1 MQLLACPEPCQM
13 PSSVP
18 MFQSFSRH
26 WSAAWVCGFS
36 FPGVAPTWVAEEG
49 ALRLYPLER
58 TVTSL
63 VLWLM
68 SWVTWWVSGMSTHGL
83 TGTSMSL
90 SSERTYSK
98 VKSHFW
104 LFLAFGWVET
114 FLATLVENAGGLWV
128 EVEKKKYCY
137 SLSRI
142 GVKIAI
148 WIDILDVQLELL
160 EHRSISISF

>member
-1 MQLLACPEPCQM
+1 MQLLPVLNPARSILCF
-13 PSSVP
+13 SS
-18 MFQSFSRH
+18 SSHRG
-26 WSAAWVCGFS
+26 AAWVCGFS
-36 FPGVAPTWVAEEG
+36 FPGAAPTWVAEEG

-68 SWVTWWVSGMSTHGL
+68 SWVMWWVSGMSTHGL

-98 VKSHFW
+98 VKSHFR
-104 LFLAFGWVET
+104 LFHLAFGWVET
-114 FLATLVENAGGLWV
+114 FLATLVENAGGLRV
-128 EVEKKKYCY
+128 GEEILL

-142 GVKIAI
+142 NSNMIRHFGCPAEIA
-148 WIDILDVQLELL
+148 ET
-160 EHRSISISF
+160 